1 MKKLLFLLLFIPLVT
16 FGQDPIKVEIVP
28 ASSYRNPK
36 LIAPVSNKVFLDAV
50 DKSAERLKQEAA
62 TIAAGKT
69 AEAKTKVKVPLSI
82 NIEDYTHI
90 AIVDVLLSSGFRTSG
105 GFKRVYGALKATPL
119 TLINPT
125 ENKKKYRANTFYLR
139 GLKNPKWLY
148 LYYVAG
154 YSGNN
159 LTVSVILNDSEN
171 NKVFEAST
179 TNMPWRTILTQIAN
193 FTKQDQVT
201 INSYSSKQNQIEYKK
216 EKAIKELKELK
227 NLLDLE
233 LITQEEF
240 DKKAVELKK
249 IILGN

>member
-1 MKKLLFLLLFIPLVT
+1 MKKLLFLLLFIPFVS
-16 FGQDPIKVEIVP
+16 FGQDDITVSVKSQTNIIVP
-28 ASSYRNPK
+28 EDR
-36 LIAPVSNKVFLDAV
+36 
-50 DKSAERLKQEAA
+50 
-62 TIAAGKT
+62 

-90 AIVDVLLSSGFRTSG
+90 AIVDVLLSSGTRTSG

-201 INSYSSKQNQIEYKK
+201 INSYSSKQNKIEYKK
-216 EKAIKELKELK
+216 KRLSK
-227 NLLDLE
+227 N
-233 LITQEEF
+233 
-240 DKKAVELKK
+240 
-249 IILGN
+249 